1 MKVIEVNAL
10 PNGAHRNAESD
21 YLLPGWVEIPETME
35 IPETFPFV
43 SLTVSGGVLT
53 GMRYKVM
60 PIPDMPAEIPP
71 TEVRLDALESDMAVV
86 KAREWHTV
94 TYTVNSSNV
103 GRDVVMLNLAPDV
116 RDMIVKVSGTMDS
129 NRTLYF
135 TLAVDGR
142 VDTSLELYVTFAN
155 DVAFRAGND
164 GGLMSGYVKRNANT
178 ATEKVAT
185 ETTSSM
191 MGQIK
196 TGSLTGFRLGES
208 QYLKAGSIVEVIY
221 R

>member
-94 TYTVNSSNV
+94 TYTVNSGNV

-116 RDMIVKVSGTMDS
+116 RDMIVKVNGTMDS
-129 NRTLYF
+129 NKTLYF
-135 TLAVDGR
+135 TLSINGEI
-142 VDTSLELYVTFAN
+142 DTSMELSVTFAT
-155 DVAFRAGND
+155 DVSFRAGNE
-164 GGLMSGYVKRNANT
+164 GGLMSGYLKRNATTN
-178 ATEKVAT
+178 TEKVAT
-185 ETTSSM
+185 ETNSNMIGTLKE
-191 MGQIK
+191 GR
-196 TGSLTGFRLGES
+196 LTGFRLGES
-208 QYLKAGSIVEVIY
+208 KYLKVGSIVEVIY